1 MSKYETVIFDLDGTL
16 VNSLP
21 DVRLALNKML
31 ASYTNKQV
39 PVNVMN
45 SLIGQGARVMIE
57 RAFAYVDLM
66 VTANEIDDAIQ
77 VYLSFYREKPVVET
91 YIYPH
96 VDTVLNQLVAANY
109 RLAICT
115 NKPFIMTNLILTNLG
130 LAHYFE
136 VISAGDQ
143 VQLPKPHGDHLTGIL
158 QQMNTS
164 PLTALMVGDS
174 EVDQMTAEN
183 AKLDFI
189 GVSYGYSPEKMTP
202 CKMISHFGQLPM
214 CLELRQNHMQK
225 VY

>member
-1 MSKYETVIFDLDGTL
+1 MPKYETVIFDLDGTL

-31 ASYTNKQV
+31 ASYSNKQV
-39 PVNVMN
+39 PANVMN

-57 RAFAYVDLM
+57 KAFAYVD
-66 VTANEIDDAIQ
+66 VTVTTEVLDNAIQ

-96 VDTVLNQLVAANY
+96 VDIVLNQLVGANY

-115 NKPFIMTNLILTNLG
+115 NKPSIMTNLVLTNLG

-136 VISAGDQ
+136 EISAGDQ
-143 VQLPKPHGDHLTGIL
+143 VQLPKPHGDHLMGIL
-158 QQMNTS
+158 QKMNIS
-164 PLTALMVGDS
+164 PQAALMVGDS
-174 EVDQMTAEN
+174 EVDQMAAEN
-183 AKLDFI
+183 AKIDFV
-189 GVSYGYSPEKMTP
+189 GVSYGYSPEKMAS

-214 CLELRQNHMQK
+214 CL
-225 VY
+225 